1 MNSTSKHV
9 IVSVAD
15 TGIGISQSA
24 LENLG
29 EEFFRA
35 PNARHARIEGTGLGL
50 SIVKQFVAHFGGRM
64 DVQSEEGKGSI
75 FTVRLPLASPLA

>member
-1 MNSTSKHV
+1 
-9 IVSVAD
+9 
-15 TGIGISQSA
+15 
-24 LENLG
+24 
-29 EEFFRA
+29 
-35 PNARHARIEGTGLGL
+35 L